1 MENIEREIKILN
13 IDVNRIK
20 RVLKENKIEPKG
32 KYIQDIYTFDIPTV
46 DELYKKYVKDF
57 INLNDSRA
65 LVKLIEEV
73 RTCFTKEDI
82 EIFRNQLGY
91 SDIIDFIK
99 DKCCKK
105 DLLNSEV
112 LIDVMR
118 KTNENFSKWIRLRQT
133 GDETTITI
141 KKIVDSK
148 GEYKL
153 DAVDE
158 LELNVPDIEFGKQFL
173 EDLGYF
179 FARHQIKMRIAY
191 DFKNTEIVID
201 KWPKLAP
208 YLEVEGPSK
217 EEIDEAVKMLG
228 YSVNDEIIINTDD
241 VYMRESG
248 IDIYAK
254 EYNDLSFDEK
264 EQKEVDEYLQF

>member
-20 RVLKENKIEPKG
+20 RVLKENRIEPKG
-32 KYIQDIYTFDIPTV
+32 KYIQDIYTFDIPPV

-73 RTCFTKEDI
+73 RQCFTNEDI
-82 EIFRNQLGY
+82 KIFRNQLGY
-91 SDIIDFIK
+91 SDIINFIK
-99 DKCCKK
+99 DECYNK

-141 KKIVDSK
+141 KKIINSK

-217 EEIDEAVKMLG
+217 EEIDETVKMLG

>member
-20 RVLKENKIEPKG
+20 RVLKENRVEPKG

-73 RTCFTKEDI
+73 RPCFTKEDI
-82 EIFRNQLGY
+82 EIFRNQLGCT
-91 SDIIDFIK
+91 DIIDFIK
-99 DKCCKK
+99 DECCNK

-179 FARHQIKMRIAY
+179 FTRHQIKMRIAY